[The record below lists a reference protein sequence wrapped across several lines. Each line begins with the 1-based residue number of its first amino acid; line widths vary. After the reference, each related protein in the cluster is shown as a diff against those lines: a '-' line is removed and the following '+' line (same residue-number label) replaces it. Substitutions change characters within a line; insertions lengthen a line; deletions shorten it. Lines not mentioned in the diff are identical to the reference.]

1 MSSTEYAGLVGSPFV
16 DERIAGDERIELV
29 LVGDPGDAP
38 APGSLPIVV
47 CYVGDELGGA
57 GPEWADLV
65 IGPDD
70 IEATIA
76 SVGRAPLAATALA
89 ILLRTTPHLSVEE
102 GLAAESAVYSM
113 LQAGPEFA
121 RWRSE
126 TRARPEPST
135 APTVITA
142 RIDDRLL
149 ITLDRPER
157 HNAIDARLRDEL
169 AAALTVA
176 IVDDSIRTIEMN
188 GNGPSFSSGGDLHE
202 FGQRP
207 DPVTGHLTRL
217 ARSPARLVHR
227 LRDRITVRVHG
238 ATLGGGLETVAFA
251 RSVTADPDTR
261 FGLPEIGLGLIP
273 GAGGTVSLPRRIGR
287 QRTAALALTDRSV
300 NASTALRW
308 NLVDAI
314 EPAPTSVAGRQ

>member
-1 MSSTEYAGLVGSPFV
+1 MLV
-16 DERIAGDERIELV
+16 D
-29 LVGDPGDAP
+29 DPGDAP
-38 APGSLPIVV
+38 APGSLPVVV
-47 CYVGDELGGA
+47 CYVGDELGGT

-65 IGPDD
+65 IGDD
-70 IEATIA
+70 DVEATIA
-76 SVGRAPLAATALA
+76 NVANAPLAATTLA
-89 ILLRTTPHLSVEE
+89 IVLRTTPHLSVEE
-102 GLAAESAVYSM
+102 GLAVESAAYSM

-121 RWRSE
+121 RWRAE
-126 TRARPEPST
+126 NQARPEPST

-142 RIDDRLL
+142 RIDDRLS

-157 HNAIDARLRDEL
+157 HNAISARLRDDL
-169 AAALTVA
+169 TAALTLAV
-176 IVDDSIRTIEMN
+176 VDDSIRTIELT

-227 LRDRITVRVHG
+227 LRDRTSARVHG

-251 RSVTADPDTR
+251 ATVTADPDTR
-261 FGLPEIGLGLIP
+261 FGLPEVGLGLIP

-287 QRTAALALTDRSV
+287 RRTAALALTNRTVD
-300 NASTALRW
+300 AATALRW
-308 NLVDAI
+308 NLIDAI
-314 EPAPTSVAGRQ
+314 DARR